1 MLLYLSFDKSKII
14 NTNRTVGPCRFEEF
28 VHIKCTLKNS
38 ARGAFTNFTVR
49 ACGDWGSRCEA
60 SATVCAEQGG
70 VGQCFTCEDD
80 LCNAASKVT
89 SLAIFFIVASLLL

>member
-1 MLLYLSFDKSKII
+1 LDQQHLVVFCKHKP
-14 NTNRTVGPCRFEEF
+14 NF
-28 VHIKCTLKNS
+28 
-38 ARGAFTNFTVR
+38 AAFTNFTVR

-80 LCNAASKVT
+80 LCNGALELT
-89 SLAIFFIVASLLL
+89 LTIIFVIITLTI